1 MNSNEIQNDK
11 IKSTLIK
18 VEALQKEYEVLLQ
31 QYQEAMSTYVSDLQS
46 ISSNPCSNF
55 NNNSTNISQDCYS
68 KIWADQ
74 GCLTQAPNSD
84 SDWAKSQTLSNLV
97 NDSFLWATE
106 TDDNH
111 RKGCYGDSTN
121 YTTNTSP
128 VFPNTNI
135 FTALKGR
142 TWWGTNKI
150 SESEASSIEDCQS
163 MCANNDKC
171 SGATFNPVKRYC
183 WLREGNNGISA
194 GQDSDYALI
203 PKQTASL
210 EVMQSLNKRL
220 LELNQEI
227 SSELANINPEVET
240 QTIENNKKQEELNKS
255 YMQLLNQKI
264 AMQKQLQEYYSIEQ
278 NENNESIFVTQ
289 QNVSLRFWVLITC
302 LVLLFTIKK
311 MLGTT
316 SLPFSV
322 IFWLIVLI
330 ILIILTYSLSSPAGF
345 LMWFILIMSIF
356 LMKTGNLPS
365 V

>member
-1 MNSNEIQNDK
+1 MDSNEEK
-11 IKSTLIK
+11 INSTLIK

-31 QYQEAMSTYVSDLQS
+31 QYQEAMASYVTDLQN

-55 NNNSTNISQDCYS
+55 NGNSTNISQDCYS

-74 GCLTQAPNSD
+74 GCLTQAPD
-84 SDWAKSQTLSNLV
+84 SDWAKSQTLNNLV
-97 NDSFLWATE
+97 NDSFLWATL
-106 TDDNH
+106 TDDSH

-121 YTTNTSP
+121 YTTNTNP
-128 VFPNTNI
+128 IFPNVNI

-142 TWWGTNKI
+142 TWWGTNKL
-150 SESEASSIEDCQS
+150 SQVESSSVEECQS
-163 MCANNDKC
+163 MCLNSDKC

-183 WLREGNNGISA
+183 WLRQGNNGLSA
-194 GQDSDYALI
+194 GQEDDYALI

-210 EVMQSLNKRL
+210 EVLQSLNKKL

-227 SSELANINPEVET
+227 SYELSNINPEVET
-240 QTIENNKKQEELNKS
+240 QNIENNKKQQQLNKS
-255 YMQLLNQKI
+255 YKQLLNEKMK
-264 AMQKQLQEYYSIEQ
+264 MQKKLEEYYSIVQ
-278 NENNESIFVTQ
+278 NENNEYIFTTQ

-302 LVLLFTIKK
+302 LVLLITIKR
-311 MLGTT
+311 MLG
-316 SLPFSV
+316 SSSPPISI
-322 IFWLIVLI
+322 IFWLLMII

-345 LMWFILIMSIF
+345 LMWFMLIVIIF